1 MADRKQTGSPFWQI
15 PAEVIPA
22 NIFQFLPHDTIT
34 AANVVEVCKLW
45 QFQGANLVWRR
56 ATLRDLF
63 HHVSDPQRVA
73 GFASQIETL
82 HFGLYQGILADAR
95 IKTLNFTR
103 LQKIQIYGHN
113 LSFADQDTLKALI
126 TPALKVFEVLDD
138 YDAHFGLAPNDDNVW
153 LALLVPVAYQITEL
167 CFLYFQDVHRD
178 LLHDFLL
185 GAIHLERI
193 EIRSDDLEEMTYHD
207 LICILT
213 SPKLDY
219 LDLPRT
225 FYIDTVDVDSLFA
238 HYGPDWSLPAVR
250 GLGRLSFNRG
260 AGRAAAR
267 LLPVMPN
274 LTELGIELNGELWD
288 DAQDLQ
294 VFAVIGGL
302 KKLEELIRLPNLKT
316 LIIEIECYADPYSS
330 VDTTGASW
338 LAFLTGLPK
347 LEWLHLSITD
357 IDVLGSQEE
366 IDGINKALSRI
377 ARKTKIPAASLFDNA
392 LTLAQNDVN
401 TLAQPTEYVKNP
413 PMDPIG
419 ALNRCHSK
427 GTMHHH
433 CIASRH
439 FKGPELLVDFK
450 EYDYSLDMWFLN
462 LLLFLVSRPF
472 LQKLVLDNVPQ
483 SSAAVF
489 KASATAS
496 SDSSVE
502 LSRCCAHI
510 SKTSLGTPLH
520 ATSKLKRVN
529 VTIAKHAE
537 ENINALYHL
546 QRVSISVPVED
557 TVSGMELVAL
567 NTKLPHLSLN
577 SHEPDMDEAT
587 LWPLGLLQQSV
598 ESPSAQHLCL
608 SALITSIEL
617 IFQHF
622 SLDERHFDKRKR

>member
-1 MADRKQTGSPFWQI
+1 M
-15 PAEVIPA
+15 
-22 NIFQFLPHDTIT
+22 
-34 AANVVEVCKLW
+34 
-45 QFQGANLVWRR
+45 
-56 ATLRDLF
+56 F

-103 LQKIQIYGHN
+103 LQEIQIYGHN
-113 LSFADQDTLKALI
+113 LSFADEDTLKALI

-153 LALLVPVAYQITEL
+153 LALLVPVAHQITEL

-185 GAIHLERI
+185 GDIHLERI

-288 DAQDLQ
+288 DAQDLK

-302 KKLEELIRLPNLKT
+302 KKLEEVSIRMQLTDRCTIPSSSLLELIRLPNLKT
-316 LIIEIECYADPYSS
+316 LIIEIECYSDPYSS

-377 ARKTKIPAASLFDNA
+377 AR
-392 LTLAQNDVN
+392 
-401 TLAQPTEYVKNP
+401 
-413 PMDPIG
+413 
-419 ALNRCHSK
+419 
-427 GTMHHH
+427 
-433 CIASRH
+433 
-439 FKGPELLVDFK
+439 
-450 EYDYSLDMWFLN
+450 
-462 LLLFLVSRPF
+462 
-472 LQKLVLDNVPQ
+472 
-483 SSAAVF
+483 
-489 KASATAS
+489 
-496 SDSSVE
+496 VE
-502 LSRCCAHI
+502 L
-510 SKTSLGTPLH
+510 P
-520 ATSKLKRVN
+520 
-529 VTIAKHAE
+529 
-537 ENINALYHL
+537 
-546 QRVSISVPVED
+546 
-557 TVSGMELVAL
+557 GMTLVVGEYGVD
-567 NTKLPHLSLN
+567 PRWGDSW
-577 SHEPDMDEAT
+577 E
-587 LWPLGLLQQSV
+587 
-598 ESPSAQHLCL
+598 
-608 SALITSIEL
+608 
-617 IFQHF
+617 
-622 SLDERHFDKRKR
+622 

>member
-1 MADRKQTGSPFWQI
+1 M
-15 PAEVIPA
+15 
-22 NIFQFLPHDTIT
+22 
-34 AANVVEVCKLW
+34 
-45 QFQGANLVWRR
+45 
-56 ATLRDLF
+56 F

-113 LSFADQDTLKALI
+113 LSFADKDTLKALI

-153 LALLVPVAYQITEL
+153 LALLVPVAHQITEL
-167 CFLYFQDVHRD
+167 CFLTFQDVHRD

-193 EIRSDDLEEMTYHD
+193 EIRSDYLEEMTYHD

-219 LDLPRT
+219 LDLPKT

-288 DAQDLQ
+288 DAQDLK

-302 KKLEELIRLPNLKT
+302 KKLEEVSIRMQLTDRCTIPSSSLLELIRLPNLKT
-316 LIIEIECYADPYSS
+316 LIIEIECYSDPYSS

-377 ARKTKIPAASLFDNA
+377 AR
-392 LTLAQNDVN
+392 
-401 TLAQPTEYVKNP
+401 
-413 PMDPIG
+413 
-419 ALNRCHSK
+419 
-427 GTMHHH
+427 
-433 CIASRH
+433 
-439 FKGPELLVDFK
+439 
-450 EYDYSLDMWFLN
+450 
-462 LLLFLVSRPF
+462 
-472 LQKLVLDNVPQ
+472 
-483 SSAAVF
+483 
-489 KASATAS
+489 
-496 SDSSVE
+496 VE
-502 LSRCCAHI
+502 L
-510 SKTSLGTPLH
+510 P
-520 ATSKLKRVN
+520 
-529 VTIAKHAE
+529 
-537 ENINALYHL
+537 
-546 QRVSISVPVED
+546 
-557 TVSGMELVAL
+557 GMTLVVGEYGVD
-567 NTKLPHLSLN
+567 PRWGDSW
-577 SHEPDMDEAT
+577 E
-587 LWPLGLLQQSV
+587 
-598 ESPSAQHLCL
+598 
-608 SALITSIEL
+608 
-617 IFQHF
+617 
-622 SLDERHFDKRKR
+622 